1 MMISE
6 DQTSPLLTAEQA
18 ESDVV
23 LSVRG
28 ISKKF
33 CRSLR
38 RSLFYG
44 IQDIAGEL
52 TGSRRQNTKLR
63 PHEFWALDDVNF
75 DLHRGE
81 AIGLVGVNGSGKTTL
96 LRIISGLIRP
106 DKGAIRVKGQVAPLI
121 ALGAGFSP
129 VLTGRENVY
138 ANMSILGLSKKQ
150 IDDRFEEVVDF
161 AELWDAIDTPVQNYS
176 SGMAARLGF
185 SCAVHTDPNILL
197 IDEVL
202 AVGDIKFRSK
212 CERKLHGL
220 LEKGTSFVLVSHYAQ
235 SLLNICTS
243 AVYLSRG
250 KITLSGDPRE
260 VLERYEEDLFTTTQP
275 TGIAGSP
282 AGGNLHLSH
291 TTRHLEAEITG
302 FHFETLEGKTIES
315 PVTGE
320 PVQLCVEFQSA
331 IEIQNACIFIA
342 IYRFGEDETLALHL
356 NGYLDSQLNEST
368 FKVSPGKHQIKAK
381 LPYLGLRPG
390 SYTMKVF
397 LKDGTLYTLDG
408 VDGLRFRVEKQES
421 LNRGGYY
428 QHRHWELV
436 SQSSSQVRGG
446 QDGQNP
452 NHDLSIPG

>member
-1 MMISE
+1 MISE
-6 DQTSPLLTAEQA
+6 NPSSPLVLPEPL

-23 LSVRG
+23 LSVQG
-28 ISKKF
+28 VAKKF

-44 IQDIAGEL
+44 VQDIAGEL
-52 TGSRRQNTKLR
+52 MGSRRQNTKLR
-63 PHEFWALDDVNF
+63 SQEFWALDDVSF
-75 DLHRGE
+75 ELHRGE

-106 DKGAIRVKGQVAPLI
+106 DKGSVRVRGQVAPLI

-138 ANMSILGLSKKQ
+138 ANMSILGLSKQQ

-220 LEKGTSFVLVSHYAQ
+220 LEQGTSFVLVSHYAQ

-250 KITLSGDPRE
+250 RITLSGDPRD
-260 VLERYEEDLFTTTQP
+260 VLERYEEDLFTTQP
-275 TGIAGSP
+275 AGIAGS
-282 AGGNLHLSH
+282 ASGTNHQLSH

-302 FHFETLEGKTIES
+302 FHFETPEGETIES
-315 PVTGE
+315 PVTGKA
-320 PVQLCVEFQSA
+320 VHLCIEFKSA

-342 IYRFGEDETLALHL
+342 IYRFGEDENLALHL
-356 NGYLDSQLNEST
+356 NGYLDSQLHQWA
-368 FKVSPGKHQIKAK
+368 FKVTPGEHQIKAK
-381 LPYLGLRPG
+381 LPYLGLKPG
-390 SYTMKVF
+390 SYTMKAF
-397 LKDGTLYTLDG
+397 LKDGTLYTLDA

-421 LNRGGYY
+421 LNRGSYY
-428 QHRHWELV
+428 QHRNWELV
-436 SQSSSQVRGG
+436 SQTSLSQRSRDHDG
-446 QDGQNP
+446 QDT
-452 NHDLSIPG
+452 NHDLSISG

>member
-6 DQTSPLLTAEQA
+6 DQTSPVLMAEQL

-52 TGSRRQNTKLR
+52 TGSRRQSTKLR
-63 PHEFWALDDVNF
+63 SQEFWALDDVNF

-106 DKGAIRVKGQVAPLI
+106 DKGSVRVRGQVAPLI

-260 VLERYEEDLFTTTQP
+260 VLERYEEDLFTTQP
-275 TGIAGSP
+275 TGIGGSP
-282 AGGNLHLSH
+282 SGAGTQLSH
-291 TTRHLEAEITG
+291 TTKHLEAEIIG
-302 FHFETLEGKTIES
+302 FHFEAPDGKTIES
-315 PVTGE
+315 PVTGK
-320 PVQLCVEFQSA
+320 PVQLCVDFKSA

-342 IYRFGEDETLALHL
+342 IYRFGEDENLALHF
-356 NGYLDSQLNEST
+356 NGYLDSQLNKRT
-368 FKVSPGKHQIKAK
+368 FKVAPGRHQIKVK

-397 LKDGTLYTLDG
+397 LKDGTLYTLDA

-428 QHRHWELV
+428 QHRNWELV
-436 SQSSSQVRGG
+436 SQSSLSQVRGG

-452 NHDLSIPG
+452 NHDLSVSG